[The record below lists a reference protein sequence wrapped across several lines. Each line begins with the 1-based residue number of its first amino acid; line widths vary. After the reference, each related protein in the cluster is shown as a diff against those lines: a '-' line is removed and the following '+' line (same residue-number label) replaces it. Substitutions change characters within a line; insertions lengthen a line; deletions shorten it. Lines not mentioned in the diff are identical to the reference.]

1 VPVIQDLRR
10 EVSSVFETELQA
22 ALTKLPELSMQE
34 QEVIKRM
41 AHRIMN
47 KVLHTPMLSLREQA
61 SNGNGNAFASVVR
74 ELFALNDAQTDS
86 NEDRFNA

>member
-1 VPVIQDLRR
+1 
-10 EVSSVFETELQA
+10 
-22 ALTKLPELSMQE
+22 
-34 QEVIKRM
+34 M